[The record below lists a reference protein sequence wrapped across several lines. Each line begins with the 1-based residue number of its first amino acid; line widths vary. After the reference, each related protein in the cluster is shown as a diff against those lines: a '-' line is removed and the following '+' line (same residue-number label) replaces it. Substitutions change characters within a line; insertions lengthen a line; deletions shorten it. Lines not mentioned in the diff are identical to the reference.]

1 MLHTAE
7 NSKDKPVIGRPFT
20 TADRRINRRGR
31 PRNFDAFRQLAQAIA
46 HETTTDKNGNVI
58 TIAERILRSWAES
71 KEPMLQRSFIEY
83 CYGKPPDK
91 IETNALEPKP
101 VLRLY
106 FAHEE
111 PGYFDKK
118 FGDCPVVTGIL
129 PDSASNGEGTCRPLL
144 PDAD

>member
-1 MLHTAE
+1 VLHTAE
-7 NSKDKPVIGRPFT
+7 NSKDKPVIGRPFRT
-20 TADRRINRRGR
+20 GDGRINRRGR
-31 PRNFDAFRQLAQAIA
+31 PRNFDAFRELAQAIA

-83 CYGKPPDK
+83 AFGKPPDK
-91 IETNALEPKP
+91 IETNLAPKTT
-101 VLRLY
+101 LRLY

-111 PGYFDKK
+111 PGWQQP
-118 FGDCPVVTGIL
+118 GGAIIGV
-129 PDSASNGEGTCRPLL
+129 NGEGTRRPLL

>member
-1 MLHTAE
+1 VDVQHTAE
-7 NSKDKPVIGRPFT
+7 NSKGKPVIGRPFT

-31 PRNFDAFRQLAQAIA
+31 PRNFDAFRELAQAIA

-91 IETNALEPKP
+91 IETTGLENKTT
-101 VLRLY
+101 LILHY
-106 FAHEE
+106 AHE
-111 PGYFDKK
+111 F
-118 FGDCPVVTGIL
+118 
-129 PDSASNGEGTCRPLL
+129 PDSQQPDGPIIAVDGEGTRRPLL
-144 PDAD
+144 PEAD